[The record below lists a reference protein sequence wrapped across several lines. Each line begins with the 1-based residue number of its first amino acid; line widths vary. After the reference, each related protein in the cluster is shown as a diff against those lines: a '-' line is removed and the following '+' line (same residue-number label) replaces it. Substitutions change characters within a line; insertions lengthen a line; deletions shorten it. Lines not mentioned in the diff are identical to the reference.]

1 MAEKST
7 QGQRCWAVV
16 VIDRHS
22 IEHARSCPSNAQ
34 RRKLLLHVGQALLHP
49 RICILEHQTDIGRAV
64 ILLQEWWGVSREI
77 LDFGASIS
85 NLGYRVVI
93 PDLYDGSLALSVAEA
108 EHNMN
113 ALNWVQA
120 KDDIVATA
128 AFLKKEGAPRVGITG
143 TCMGGALALVG
154 AVHADVDCCAPFY
167 GTPDPSLADT
177 STITI
182 PVEAHFGAL
191 DNLAGFSDVEA
202 ANMLKESLA
211 KNSPGSVVHIYDG
224 VGHGF
229 MNSAPD
235 KPKISDDVSVETGF
249 PPAQKD
255 VQQLAFERLEAFFAK
270 HLKQ

>member
-1 MAEKST
+1 MSF
-7 QGQRCWAVV
+7 VLFLF
-16 VIDRHS
+16 
-22 IEHARSCPSNAQ
+22 
-34 RRKLLLHVGQALLHP
+34 LLFVLALPYDMSFTSLSLP
-49 RICILEHQTDIGRAV
+49 YSSRTLSLLSLGSSSLPAV

-202 ANMLKESLA
+202 ANKLKESLA